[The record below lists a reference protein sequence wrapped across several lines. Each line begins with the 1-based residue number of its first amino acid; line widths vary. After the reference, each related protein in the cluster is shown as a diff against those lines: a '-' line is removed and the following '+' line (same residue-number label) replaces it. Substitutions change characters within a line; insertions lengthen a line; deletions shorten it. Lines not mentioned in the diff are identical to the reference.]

1 MTKTQ
6 KKVTVTFNSSA
17 LIRIAAVAAL
27 AVIIAWL
34 AVKGL

>member
-1 MTKTQ
+1 MTK
-6 KKVTVTFNSSA
+6 KKKGITVTFNSSS

>member
-1 MTKTQ
+1 MTK
-6 KKVTVTFNSSA
+6 KKKRVTVTFNSS
-17 LIRIAAVAAL
+17 AL

>member
-1 MTKTQ
+1 MTK
-6 KKVTVTFNSSA
+6 KKKRITVTFNSSA
-17 LIRIAAVAAL
+17 LIRIAAL

>member
-6 KKVTVTFNSSA
+6 KRVTVTFNSSA

-27 AVIIAWL
+27 AVIITWL

>member
-1 MTKTQ
+1 MTK
-6 KKVTVTFNSSA
+6 KKKRVTVTFNSSA
-17 LIRIAAVAAL
+17 LIRIAVVAAL

>member
-1 MTKTQ
+1 MTK
-6 KKVTVTFNSSA
+6 KKKGITVTFNSSA

>member
-1 MTKTQ
+1 MTKT
-6 KKVTVTFNSSA
+6 KKRVTVTFNSSA

>member
-1 MTKTQ
+1 MTKQ
-6 KKVTVTFNSSA
+6 KKRVTVTFNSSA

>member
-1 MTKTQ
+1 MTKKQ
-6 KKVTVTFNSSA
+6 KRVTVTFNSSA

-27 AVIIAWL
+27 AVIITCL

>member
-27 AVIIAWL
+27 AVIITWL